1 MVSPIDQGAIL
12 RSGAALIPN
21 LAEQYLQQ
29 QQIDLQRQDV
39 GLRQQA
45 FQAKQQDDQR
55 EQAEQMAYQRDM
67 ETIGTLPPDQ
77 QPMALAALS
86 RRYPKQSEALK
97 RSWDMQDA
105 AVKDANFR
113 ETADTYFLIKNGG
126 ADKAAAKIRKRIEAD
141 KAAGQDTED
150 DEAIATALE
159 SGDEA
164 EVGRAMAAV
173 TAQLQ
178 VAAGPERF
186 ASIAGVVNPGGTEFE
201 KQYEYIKANFGQEAA
216 DNFARNKYD
225 PFVESNNKYG
235 TTFYRSSD
243 LAGGGPAPSQGVTGG
258 GGDTGGP
265 AATEDEAAAILGGAM
280 RSKFITAED
289 FARIEASLGP
299 NGKERAQAW
308 LRNQKVQIGKVI
320 GGKRY
325 VQRGKDWF
333 EVN

>member
-1 MVSPIDQGAIL
+1 MVQPIDQGAIL
-12 RSGAALIPN
+12 RSGALLIPN
-21 LAEQYLQQ
+21 LAEQYAQQ

-39 GLRQQA
+39 GLRQQV

-67 ETIGTLPPDQ
+67 ETVGTLPPDQ

-97 RSWDMQDA
+97 RSWDMQDT

-113 ETADTYFLIKNGG
+113 ETADTYFLIKNGA
-126 ADKAAAKIRKRIEAD
+126 ADKAAAQIRKRIEAD

-150 DEAIATALE
+150 DEAIAAALE

-164 EVGRAMAAV
+164 EIGRAMAAV

-186 ASIAGVVNPGGTEFE
+186 ASIAGVVNPEQAAFE
-201 KQYEYIKANFGQEAA
+201 KEYQFYVSKYGQAAA
-216 DNFARNKYD
+216 DNWARNRFD

-243 LAGGGPAPSQGVTGG
+243 LAGGGPAPSQGETGG
-258 GGDTGGP
+258 GGDTGGR

-308 LRNQKVQIGKVI
+308 LRNQKVQIGKVV